1 MGGYLGISTKG
12 HAQRKRNPTQ
22 SLDFVVQN
30 DTILD
35 VSTTV
40 FLSDSNNKQGFI
52 CLLSDKINA
61 KIRLTAKKYSGDAD
75 RFMVTT
81 ALEALELHKPV
92 LLKADDT
99 YVLVMAE
106 SQTSGLFLERE
117 GGYIT
122 LINSDSGLSLRW
134 LFRTWLS
141 FMHSLV
147 ATPRQGFSLIHPTML

>member
-1 MGGYLGISTKG
+1 MLTITCHTLPETCEIIVIMGGYLGISTKG

-22 SLDFVVQN
+22 SLNFIIIVQN

-35 VSTTV
+35 VSATV
-40 FLSDSNNKQGFI
+40 FLSNSNNKQGFI

-61 KIRLTAKKYSGDAD
+61 KIRLTAKKYSEDTD

-106 SQTSGLFLERE
+106 SQSSGLFLERE
-117 GGYIT
+117 KGYIT
-122 LINSDSGLSLRW
+122 LINSASGLSLRW
-134 LFRTWLS
+134 
-141 FMHSLV
+141 
-147 ATPRQGFSLIHPTML
+147 

>member
-22 SLDFVVQN
+22 SLDFIIIVQN

-35 VSTTV
+35 VSATV
-40 FLSDSNNKQGFI
+40 FLSNSNNKQGFV

-61 KIRLTAKKYSGDAD
+61 KIKLTAKKYSEDAD

-92 LLKADDT
+92 LLKTDDT

-106 SQTSGLFLERE
+106 SQSSGLFLERE
-117 GGYIT
+117 KGYIT
-122 LINSDSGLSLRW
+122 LINSASGLSLRW
-134 LFRTWLS
+134 
-141 FMHSLV
+141 
-147 ATPRQGFSLIHPTML
+147 